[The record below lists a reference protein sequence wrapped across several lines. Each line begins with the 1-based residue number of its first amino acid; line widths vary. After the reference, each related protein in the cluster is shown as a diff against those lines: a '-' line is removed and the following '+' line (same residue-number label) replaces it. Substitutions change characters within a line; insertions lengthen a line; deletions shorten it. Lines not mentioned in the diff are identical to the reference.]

1 MDAAVRIF
9 NFKLEST
16 FAVTLLAN
24 APEEQLFFVAR
35 KEGERCNLLHKRTSG
50 IKIRRVD
57 SATCWKRCVRNRL
70 VQSRSSLLRRAIHR
84 Y

>member
-9 NFKLEST
+9 NFKLER
-16 FAVTLLAN
+16 A
-24 APEEQLFFVAR
+24 EEQQFFVAR